1 MDTTPTANELAQQR
15 TDLAA
20 NRNLMA
26 ADRTLMAWIRTALS
40 LLSFGF
46 TIYKVL
52 DALQQD
58 GPLRHT
64 SPRNA
69 GLFLAAMGTLAM
81 VMGTLEY
88 LQTRKSLQPN
98 LPVPFLRPSFV
109 MALIMSVAGVALF
122 IGIVAGA
129 L

>member
-52 DALQQD
+52 ETLQQ
-58 GPLRHT
+58 GGGLRHT

-98 LPVPFLRPSFV
+98 LPVPFFRPSFV
-109 MALIMSVAGVALF
+109 MAVIMSIAGVALF
-122 IGIVAGA
+122 IGIVTGA